1 MRTAKHLK
9 IGLLLGL
16 VAIAACSDDPL
27 QAPDNPGI
35 LQGDGDRIRVEN
47 DAAALAQRVSPTN
60 VQLEIAT
67 LDAPFM
73 AMLRDDDD
81 DDSEEDGPVFKLFL
95 VASVAPPVVGDV
107 TLQATHI
114 AVRGNKAIVSYN
126 VQGPLR
132 AGGVDVFHIRH
143 VDDIELVSQAVFE
156 DTDVSAIDLVGSK
169 LYLAEATSDGAFATP
184 AVLET
189 IGVLGG
195 KLTGETGRVD
205 LASYA
210 GTGVVAQW
218 NSVFATSGDLD
229 GGLTAFDRR
238 TMELK
243 YFRSVPDARAVDTH
257 GNEVVV
263 MKGTPGAIHI
273 FDQKSGDLKRVYES
287 GGATIPES
295 KSTVEVARGRIWY
308 AAGEEGMR
316 VLRYR
321 DGKVLGGIPVPD
333 IDGVDPENEVTNAV
347 SLHGRLI
354 FIANGGA
361 GLLVAHASHDVEGDD
376 DDEDGGEDHEGDWN
390 LSFQVLGN
398 VVFPGGESANF
409 VGGKGDLVFV
419 ATGTG
424 GLHVIKIVRDD
435 HADDDHD
442 DDDGHDT
449 TTTMVTTTTMST
461 TITETARTPLQSP
474 PPTD

>member
-1 MRTAKHLK
+1 MRTHKHLK
-9 IGLLLGL
+9 IVLLFGL
-16 VAIAACSDDPL
+16 VAMAACSDNSL
-27 QAPDNPGI
+27 QAPNDRDI
-35 LQGDGDRIRVEN
+35 LQGDGDRITVEN
-47 DAAALAQRVSPTN
+47 DAAVLAQRVSPAN
-60 VQLEIAT
+60 VPLEIET
-67 LDAPFM
+67 LDLPFM
-73 AMLRDDDD
+73 AMSRNDRGGQN
-81 DDSEEDGPVFKLFL
+81 EEDGPVFKLFL
-95 VASVAPPVVGDV
+95 VASVAPPVVDDI

-114 AVRGNKAIVSYN
+114 AVRGNNAIVSYN

-132 AGGVDVFHIRH
+132 AGGVDVFNIRH
-143 VDDIELVSQAVFE
+143 VDDVELVSQAVFE
-156 DTDVSAIDLVGSK
+156 DTDVSAIDLWNTR
-169 LYLAEATSDGAFATP
+169 LYMAEATSDDAFTTP

-189 IGVLGG
+189 INVWGG
-195 KLTGETGRVD
+195 KLADETERVD

-210 GTGVVAQW
+210 GTGVVARRD
-218 NSVFATSGDLD
+218 NVFATSGDLD
-229 GGLTAFDRR
+229 GGLTVFDRS

-243 YFRSVPDARAVDTH
+243 YFRNVPDARAVDTH
-257 GNEVVV
+257 RNEVVV

-273 FDQKSGDLKRVYES
+273 FDRESGDLQRVYES

-308 AAGEEGMR
+308 AAGEEGVR

-333 IDGVDPENEVTNAV
+333 IDGVDPEDEVTNAV

-361 GLLVAHASHDVEGDD
+361 GLLVARASSDVEADD
-376 DDEDGGEDHEGDWN
+376 NDEDGENDNEGNWD

-409 VGGKGDLVFV
+409 VGGKGNLVFV

-424 GLHVIKIVRDD
+424 GLHIIKIVR
-435 HADDDHD
+435 
-442 DDDGHDT
+442 
-449 TTTMVTTTTMST
+449 
-461 TITETARTPLQSP
+461 E
-474 PPTD
+474 